1 MRLFKD
7 AARLRYL
14 DKGAELFPPSR
25 SSSRPG
31 CRQARSTSGGS
42 TAGLRITVV
51 ANPQGT
57 IAPLA
62 LRNQLSCQWNLLG
75 PLKGAYQQYSGLWRG
90 RFACV
95 AAPAVAMP
103 ESDLEVMAMLSR
115 ATERVGLEWR
125 KPPCPEPSR
134 LDDWF
139 LGVACAGSQC
149 PALGASLPD
158 VHEELTCRGRHLL
171 LPETDLLTPPPSPP
185 SVVQLGVTGVPL
197 VERSVAM
204 QVCPH
209 TVSTRQGKP
218 CLLFRACRYSSGL
231 IRRGLCGLWRCCLH
245 LMLRRYCRFFR
256 LKALRDMHGGG
267 HDPEVL
273 KELRTAPDLVPRATK
288 VMAQSLG
295 RAMSTLVVQERHLWL
310 CLVDIG
316 TPTKFGSSRFL
327 YPRLASSATQPVTWP
342 SSFRLHRSRLRRSNT
357 SCLGGQLLP
366 PPVRRLQ
373 RPTCSSPRA
382 APCIQPRSR
391 TASAAASKSSAVEL
405 GVGRP
410 PRPSWPPSTGGKRR
424 SKRPRDGRPRERG
437 NCFGR
442 G

>member
-1 MRLFKD
+1 MLHLANLTLRLNKDELGLASDNVSPMRFWMRSLPGAGWMVTIAASRAWAVSTLRWRSWMSHLTVD
-7 AARLRYL
+7 AHLGVAARLRYL
-14 DKGAELFPPSR
+14 DKGAEHGWSEDYSGGKPSR
-25 SSSRPG
+25 DHRSSCAPQPVELPMERAGPSK
-31 CRQARSTSGGS
+31 RSVPAVS
-42 TAGLRITVV
+42 
-51 ANPQGT
+51 
-57 IAPLA
+57 LA
-62 LRNQLSCQWNLLG
+62 LLPTTRCRSLHRRVSR
-75 PLKGAYQQYSGLWRG
+75 SFWRG
-90 RFACV
+90 RFGCV

-103 ESDLEVMAMLSR
+103 ESDLEVTAMLSR

-139 LGVACAGSQC
+139 LRVACASSQR
-149 PALGASLPD
+149 PAPGASLPD
-158 VHEELTCRGRHLL
+158 VHEELTGRGRHLL

-185 SVVQLGVTGVPL
+185 SVVQLGVTGVPP

-204 QVCPH
+204 QVCPY

-218 CLLFRACRYSSGL
+218 CLLFRACRYLSGL

-245 LMLRRYCRFFR
+245 LMLQRYCRFFR

-273 KELRTAPDLVPRATK
+273 KELRTAPDLVPRAAK
-288 VMAQSLG
+288 VMARSLG

-310 CLVDIG
+310 CLVAIG

-342 SSFRLHRSRLRRSNT
+342 SSSRLHRSRLRRSNT

-366 PPVRRLQ
+366 PPIRQLHE
-373 RPTCSSPRA
+373 S
-382 APCIQPRSR
+382 
-391 TASAAASKSSAVEL
+391 
-405 GVGRP
+405 
-410 PRPSWPPSTGGKRR
+410 
-424 SKRPRDGRPRERG
+424 
-437 NCFGR
+437 
-442 G
+442 

>member
-1 MRLFKD
+1 MLV
-7 AARLRYL
+7 L
-14 DKGAELFPPSR
+14 
-25 SSSRPG
+25 SRP
-31 CRQARSTSGGS
+31 
-42 TAGLRITVV
+42 
-51 ANPQGT
+51 
-57 IAPLA
+57 AP
-62 LRNQLSCQWNLLG
+62 
-75 PLKGAYQQYSGLWRG
+75 
-90 RFACV
+90 
-95 AAPAVAMP
+95 
-103 ESDLEVMAMLSR
+103 
-115 ATERVGLEWR
+115 
-125 KPPCPEPSR
+125 
-134 LDDWF
+134 
-139 LGVACAGSQC
+139 
-149 PALGASLPD
+149 GASLPD
-158 VHEELTCRGRHLL
+158 VHEELTGRGRHLL

-185 SVVQLGVTGVPL
+185 SVVQLGVTGVPP

-204 QVCPH
+204 QVCPY

-273 KELRTAPDLVPRATK
+273 KELRTAPDLAPRVTK
-288 VMAQSLG
+288 VMTRSLG

-342 SSFRLHRSRLRRSNT
+342 SSSRLHRSRLRRSNT

-373 RPTCSSPRA
+373 RPACSSPRA
-382 APCIQPRSR
+382 APCIHPR
-391 TASAAASKSSAVEL
+391 TASAAASKSGPAQ
-405 GVGRP
+405 
-410 PRPSWPPSTGGKRR
+410 
-424 SKRPRDGRPRERG
+424 RERELLRERVSASLPPPEEG
-437 NCFGR
+437 REDNLFFFFFFFRQEAVVSVSVFQEGMESHGGINFGPHSSSLSPAGSSGR
-442 G
+442 FESVIIGYSRTLCQIMEAGKCAPHTQTAPRSATGQVSAFHLAALPWVRRWSQRSRLYGVWVPGAAQPSRWLLRTI